1 MCVWCVCGV
10 VCVCVCGVCVCARVC
25 VCVCVCGVCV
35 CEGGGGEGKWGRHTK
50 PIKNL
55 SIGLKAILKDRHRH
69 VDMMQ

>member
-1 MCVWCVCGV
+1 MVCLCVCMCVWCVCGV
-10 VCVCVCGVCVCARVC
+10 